1 MSAMPGKDVFM
12 KGLCITIALAII
24 FVCVLPVQGMKKQPP
39 PDVYGRV
46 IINNYSTKA
55 GRAPVVFDHWLH
67 RSRFTCRLCHVDL
80 GFAMEPGG
88 TRINASGNISG
99 QYCGA
104 CHNGK
109 MVVGD
114 RKVFEACSKKSAPE
128 EARLC
133 ERCHSL
139 GKNVKKENDF
149 YAFTKKYPEELFG
162 NEIDWEKAEADGIIR
177 LSDVMEG
184 YVKRSSL
191 PIPKDFELKSS
202 GSWMSD
208 IKFSH
213 KKHAVWS
220 GCESCHPDIFNV
232 EKGATHYTMIQ
243 VFDGEYCGICHG
255 TVSFPLLDC
264 RRCHKKPV

>member
-1 MSAMPGKDVFM
+1 M
-12 KGLCITIALAII
+12 KRLFTATALVII
-24 FVCVLPVQGMKKQPP
+24 FICVPSAQGMKKQPP

-46 IINNYSTKA
+46 IINNYSPKA
-55 GRAPVVFDHWLH
+55 GQAPVVFDHWLH

-88 TRINASGNISG
+88 THIKAADNMSGR
-99 QYCGA
+99 YCGA
-104 CHNGK
+104 CHDGK
-109 MVVGD
+109 MTVGD

-128 EARLC
+128 ETKQC
-133 ERCHSL
+133 DRCHSQ

-149 YAFTKKYPEELFG
+149 KAVTQNFPKELFG
-162 NEIDWEKAEADGIIR
+162 NEVNWEKAEADR
-177 LSDVMEG
+177 LITLTDVLEG
-184 YVKRSSL
+184 HIKRGSL
-191 PIPKDFELKSS
+191 TVPKDFELRSK

-208 IKFSH
+208 IRFSH

-232 EKGATHYTMIQ
+232 EKGATQYSMLQ